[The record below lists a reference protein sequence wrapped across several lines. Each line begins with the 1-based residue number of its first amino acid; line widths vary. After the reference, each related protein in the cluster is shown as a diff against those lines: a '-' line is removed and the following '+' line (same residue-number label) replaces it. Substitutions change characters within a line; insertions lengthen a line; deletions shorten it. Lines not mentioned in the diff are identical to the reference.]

1 MSIWTRFLGCSSA
14 VEPRPDKPVVIGS
27 NPIAPTISRRAFFGG
42 AAAVAV
48 AAPSITRAFFG
59 PPRGGWPV
67 ADFTTDGLRYKAYE
81 RYSAGW
87 TDPKAIYGTSFG
99 CEPCKPMTA
108 AEFRKAVEPGLRKVF
123 EEVYDNR
130 CAEWERIYNEGD
142 GVSLNSAPHPDSPIL
157 TEEDHRFIDDGGWK
171 CVNGHPYC
179 NRCVSS
185 LDLNEESLERMLIDV
200 KKEVDR
206 TGKRISLDPRHAW
219 YLNPE
224 TDQKLRT
231 FERRAPIR
239 ISPGRRWWK

>member
-1 MSIWTRFLGCSSA
+1 MSIWTRFLGRSSG
-14 VEPRPDKPVVIGS
+14 VEPWPDKPVVVGS
-27 NPIAPTISRRAFFGG
+27 NPTAPTISRRAFFGG

-87 TDPKAIYGTSFG
+87 TDPKAIFGTGFG
-99 CEPCKPMTA
+99 CEPCKGMTA
-108 AEFRKAVEPGLRKVF
+108 ADFRKIVEPELNRIF
-123 EEVYDNR
+123 SETYDNH
-130 CAEWERIYNEGD
+130 CQEWEALYGD
-142 GVSLNSAPHPDSPIL
+142 GVSLNSTAHPGSESI
-157 TEEDHRFIDDGGWK
+157 TEEDRKLVEEGGWK
-171 CVNGHPYC
+171 CAKGHPFC
-179 NRCVSS
+179 NCCAGP
-185 LDLNEESLERMLIDV
+185 DLSEDSLEQLLIDV

-206 TGKRISLDPRHAW
+206 TGKRISLDPKHAW

-224 TDQKLRT
+224 TGQKLRT